1 MVSTGDDFEPVS
13 VRAAIQIESETRKQI
28 LAFVERAVLSERI
41 QSVWLTGSRARGNAR
56 HDSDWDVV
64 AFTPDAPRGPDA
76 LFQYNQIS
84 REKIDGGHIE
94 LVIAHPDHWTD
105 LSRYMTECRNS
116 GIRLR

>member
-1 MVSTGDDFEPVS
+1 MAYRQPRV
-13 VRAAIQIESETRKQI
+13 ATR
-28 LAFVERAVLSERI
+28 
-41 QSVWLTGSRARGNAR
+41 
-56 HDSDWDVV
+56 DSDWDVV

-84 REKIDGGHIE
+84 REKIDAGHIG

-105 LSRYMTECRNS
+105 PRDYMTECRDS